1 MSGRKRTQ
9 IRRGVPEPEGQVKRG
24 VSLRKV
30 RSTVHDHESS
40 DVDDVRPGTV
50 KSQYFSKEGEP
61 QRLGEEFFN
70 QPCINL
76 AKAFLGKILIQQFV
90 RRHLVY
96 FKYFLIDRD
105 WYWCVG
111 VQMVVET
118 EAYLGEEDKASHS
131 AGGKCTARNTAM
143 FMKPGTIYVYP
154 IYGIYLCINVSSQG
168 EGAAVLL
175 RALEPLNGL
184 RLMKQL
190 RTARR
195 REEAR
200 PLKDKELCNGPS
212 KLCQALDIP
221 RCFDRRDLAS
231 DPEVWLE
238 RDTQIG
244 PQEPGLREVVS
255 ASRIGIDSH
264 GEWATKPLRFYLRGH
279 RCVSVVNKQAE
290 IQIHSLANN
299 VISDFASSSV
309 DVCDGDTG
317 QN

>member
-9 IRRGVPEPEGQVKRG
+9 ISVPESEDQVKRG
-24 VSLRKV
+24 VSLRQV
-30 RSTVHDHESS
+30 RSTVHDHESG
-40 DVDDVRPGTV
+40 DVKPGTV
-50 KSQYFSKEGEP
+50 KSQYFSKEGDP

-70 QPCINL
+70 QPCISL
-76 AKAFLGKILIQQFV
+76 AKAFLGKVLV
-90 RRHLVY
+90 RRSADGTEL
-96 FKYFLIDRD
+96 R
-105 WYWCVG
+105 G
-111 VQMVVET
+111 RVVET
-118 EAYLGEEDKASHS
+118 EAYLGGEDKASHS
-131 AGGKCTARNTAM
+131 AGGKCTERNTAM

-154 IYGIYLCINVSSQG
+154 IYGIYLCMNVSSQG

-175 RALEPLNGL
+175 RALEPLHGL
-184 RLMKQL
+184 PLMRQL

-195 REEAR
+195 REGAR

-231 DPEVWLE
+231 EPEVWLE
-238 RDTQIG
+238 RDPQIG

-279 RCVSVVNKQAE
+279 HCVSVVDKQAE
-290 IQIHSLANN
+290 TES
-299 VISDFASSSV
+299 
-309 DVCDGDTG
+309 
-317 QN
+317 